1 MNKKYG
7 AVYIAV
13 LFFILAGF
21 LPAMNWPSETAVIVR
36 NFGSNDRGKPSL
48 GMVFTGNTQVL
59 AAETGEVIF
68 THNMNDTV
76 SRLPSPFGAWTAVD
90 HSDGLITIY
99 SRYKDN
105 AADIQNSQNSQG
117 SQSSH
122 SGDEKAAQV
131 NVQKQEPVAVSGI
144 SGWSSQNGF
153 YFQVYD
159 RRERRWINPAMLVTP
174 QKETRPPQILSV
186 ELFNA
191 QGLPVRTSV
200 INQGRYTVIVNSNIL
215 AAARGTLFAPQRIVC
230 SINGAEAGSLNF
242 EAFSARD
249 GVLMVSRNGLV
260 PAKQVYSNFPA
271 FEAANVFLSRGQANL
286 EVIVQDIN
294 GNSRSYVSRMYV
306 N

>member
-1 MNKKYG
+1 MSKKYG
-7 AVYIAV
+7 LVCILI
-13 LFFILAGF
+13 LFFLLTGF
-21 LPAMNWPSETAVIVR
+21 LSAMNWPSETAVMIR
-36 NFGSNDRGKPSL
+36 NFGSNDRGRPSL
-48 GMVFTGNTQVL
+48 GMVFSGDTQVL

-68 THNMNDTV
+68 THNKNDTV
-76 SRLPSPFGAWTAVD
+76 SRLPSPFGAWTAID
-90 HSDGLITIY
+90 HGDGLITVY

-105 AADIQNSQNSQG
+105 AQDVQNTQDGGGGNATPV
-117 SQSSH
+117 H
-122 SGDEKAAQV
+122 
-131 NVQKQEPVAVSGI
+131 VQKQQPIAASGI

-159 RRERRWINPAMLVTP
+159 RSKRSWINPAMIVTP

-186 ELFNA
+186 ELMNA
-191 QGLPVRTSV
+191 QRVPVRTSV
-200 INQGRYTVIVNSNIL
+200 INQGNYTVMVNSNIL
-215 AAARGTLFAPQRIVC
+215 AAARGTVFAPQRIVC

-249 GVLMVSRNGLV
+249 GVLMVFRNGLV